1 MIYAKPLKHRLRHA
15 DRMRDRYQSDP
26 EFRLS
31 EINRKRAY
39 NGLPQLASL
48 AELKVR
54 GGWNRGQGRG

>member
-1 MIYAKPLKHRLRHA
+1 MTFAKPLRHRMRHA
-15 DRMRDRYQSDP
+15 ARLRDRYHTDP

-48 AELKVR
+48 ADLKPR
-54 GGWNRGQGRG
+54 GGWNRKEREA